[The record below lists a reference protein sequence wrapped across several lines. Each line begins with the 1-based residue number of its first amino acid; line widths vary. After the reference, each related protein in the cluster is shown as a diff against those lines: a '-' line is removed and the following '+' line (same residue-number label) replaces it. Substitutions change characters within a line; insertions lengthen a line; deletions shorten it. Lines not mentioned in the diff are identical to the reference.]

1 MPTLRPLLVLLLV
14 LVCLDGGHPPLLAKT
29 GDQEPSTNE
38 ITDDLD
44 RSSLITALERSLSY
58 LRTLPPATR
67 YHFGATTVRVQ
78 QLHDSLAHLRHLLL
92 TEGDDTTLRQRI
104 TEDFVFLSAVP
115 SQAAQPSALITGYYQ
130 PIFAGSLQRQPPYLY
145 PLYSPPG
152 DLVVRPQPGNSA
164 QIGRLLGN
172 TLTPYWTRREIEG
185 GNLLRGNELVW
196 LRDPFDAFT
205 LHVQGSGIIRLP
217 GGDQRGVHFAQR
229 NGHPYTSLG
238 TYLVKSGRMQLADV
252 TMDAIRA
259 YLENHPQERQSILWQ
274 NDSFIF
280 FDWSPPGPAI
290 GNLNLE
296 LTPGR
301 SVAADQRIYPPGSL
315 LYVQSRRPVMA
326 NGQVVEWREL
336 RRLLTVQGTGS
347 AIKGPGRLD
356 IFWGTGAE
364 AGMEAGQMKE
374 AGSVVLLLLRE
385 NRSSEP

>member
-1 MPTLRPLLVLLLV
+1 MLRPLLVLLLV
-14 LVCLDGGHPPLLAKT
+14 FVCLDGGLPPLLAKT
-29 GDQEPSTNE
+29 GGQEPCTNE

-44 RSSLITALERSLSY
+44 RSSLITALERSLSF
-58 LRTLPPATR
+58 LRTLQPATR
-67 YHFGATTVRVQ
+67 YRFGVTVVRAQ
-78 QLHDSLAHLRHLLL
+78 QLHDSLAYLRHLLL

-104 TEDFVFLSAVP
+104 TEDFVFLSAGP
-115 SQAAQPSALITGYYQ
+115 SQADQPSALITGYYQ

-152 DLVVRPQPGNSA
+152 DLVVRSQLGNSA

-172 TLTPYWTRREIEG
+172 TLTPYWTRREIEE

-217 GGDQRGVHFAQR
+217 DGNQRGVHFAQR

-252 TMDAIRA
+252 SMDAIRA
-259 YLENHPQERQSILWQ
+259 YLESHPQERQSILWQ

-315 LYVQSRRPVMA
+315 LYVQTRRPVMA

-336 RRLLTVQGTGS
+336 RRLLTVQDTGS
-347 AIKGPGRLD
+347 AINGPGRLD